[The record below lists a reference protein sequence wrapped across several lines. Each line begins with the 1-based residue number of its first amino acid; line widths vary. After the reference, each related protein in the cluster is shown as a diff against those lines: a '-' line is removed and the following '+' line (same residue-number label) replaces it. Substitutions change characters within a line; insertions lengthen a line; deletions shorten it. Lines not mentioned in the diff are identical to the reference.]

1 MKLSFHIGKAG
12 GQRSQTHN
20 NRENYPEHADKALQ
34 GENIVLMDE
43 NPREY
48 LTGLLRA
55 SVDEFNAK
63 NEKKHPDRVRSL
75 TEVVEDA
82 LSKTREIILQVG
94 DKDAQLSR
102 EDYKSLYID
111 LINDFQT
118 HNPNLR
124 VFGAYIHFD
133 ETTPHIHLDVV
144 PVCES
149 TRGMKVKVSLDGAMR
164 AMGYKD
170 TGKYDE
176 TAFKLWSKD
185 TREHLEQFCID
196 RGVDL
201 EHYTP
206 HTRTDTVKHAE
217 KWQQLSREWEE
228 YAQEWKE
235 YAQEIYGDLE
245 AIQDAFRENYERV
258 RAVLDNPYADRAE
271 ILRELEPLSEVFKG
285 GYEQIE
291 QTMQTYAKP
300 NHKSRAAQNGRAD
313 L

>member
-12 GQRSQTHN
+12 GQRSRSHN

-94 DKDAQLSR
+94 DKDAKLSR
-102 EDYKSLYID
+102 EEYKSLYID
-111 LINDFQT
+111 LINDFQA

-149 TRGMKVKVSLDGAMR
+149 TRGMKTKVSLDGAMK

-196 RGVDL
+196 RGIPL

-217 KWQQLSREWEE
+217 KWQQNAREWKD
-228 YAQEWKE
+228 YAKE
-235 YAQEIYGDLE
+235 KYGDLE
-245 AIQDAFRENYERV
+245 AIQDIFRENYERV
-258 RAVLDNPYADRAE
+258 RAVLDNPYADRAD
-271 ILRELEPLSEVFKG
+271 IIRELEPLSDVFKG

-291 QTMQTYAKP
+291 QTMQTYSNQP
-300 NHKSRAAQNGRAD
+300 RAVKHSHGWER
-313 L
+313 